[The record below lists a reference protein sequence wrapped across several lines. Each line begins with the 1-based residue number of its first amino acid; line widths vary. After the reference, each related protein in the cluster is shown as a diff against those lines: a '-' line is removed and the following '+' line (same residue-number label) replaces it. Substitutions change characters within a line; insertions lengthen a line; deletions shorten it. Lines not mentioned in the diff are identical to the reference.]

1 MFTHQ
6 AQNGITIAISSAT
19 IGLSANVVPISIEVT
34 CSQSKVVSY
43 TMMVPTS
50 TKSIHV
56 SLSSCFNEQIRSKN
70 YKNWSNLTSR
80 SHKSN
85 KIGFQLVQTSLTPS
99 NTSKLLLV
107 KVRQNLR
114 ATCDLSFSIQFK
126 PHSYIQDVPKGP

>member
-56 SLSSCFNEQIRSKN
+56 SSSTCFNEQIDPKII
-70 YKNWSNLTSR
+70 
-80 SHKSN
+80 
-85 KIGFQLVQTSLTPS
+85 KIGQ
-99 NTSKLLLV
+99 
-107 KVRQNLR
+107 
-114 ATCDLSFSIQFK
+114 I
-126 PHSYIQDVPKGP
+126 